1 MDGTQIWFGQ
11 RDTSADGNHRHTHP
25 VRKSIDVTK
34 RCCQIQVILD
44 SNAEDYRNLKKIFFI
59 HNIIILCI
67 REIIFLI
74 KCTN

>member
-44 SNAEDYRNLKKIFFI
+44 SNAEDY
-59 HNIIILCI
+59 
-67 REIIFLI
+67 
-74 KCTN
+74 